1 VCDFWGAFVVRP
13 FDDDRQRLKA
23 WVNIGFGFPLR
34 ESRPLPTDTLGSYG
48 GMIGVGYEAAY

>member
-1 VCDFWGAFVVRP
+1 VRP